1 MKTEQTDRALI
12 QAATEARQ
20 LAKNQLLAQ
29 VLTQRK
35 ADIIQQWQLSESAEK
50 REEAWQALKQTEIL
64 AGAITDEIKRAIER
78 DPRG

>member
-1 MKTEQTDRALI
+1 MTDKQTDKALI

-20 LAKNQLLAQ
+20 LASNQLLTR

-35 ADIIQQWQLSESAEK
+35 TDIIQQWQLSETAEK

-78 DPRG
+78 DPR

>member
-1 MKTEQTDRALI
+1 MSKQETDKALI
-12 QAATEARQ
+12 RAATEARQ
-20 LAKNQLLAQ
+20 LAGNQLLTQ
-29 VLTQRK
+29 VLAQRK